1 MPPMFHRLRHFV
13 VDLVRHRPHGGPA
26 TPRAHT
32 AMAIAMAAILAA
44 GTLMTSGTASHA
56 AGDAGPSD
64 AAQADSSGAD
74 SSGAGATEAAGE
86 DAASESR
93 GWVGRSAERPPL
105 PRFVS
110 MRSAEVNVR
119 TGPGT
124 RYPVSVIYHRRDLPV
139 EITAEYENWRKIRD
153 VEGAEGW
160 AHMSLLSGRRT
171 AIITGEVRTLY
182 DRPSA
187 DAVALLRAEPG
198 VVGRVMACER
208 NWCEMDIAGT
218 RAWIRRDEIW
228 GVYPDEDFR

>member
-1 MPPMFHRLRHFV
+1 ML
-13 VDLVRHRPHGGPA
+13 
-26 TPRAHT
+26 
-32 AMAIAMAAILAA
+32 AISAILAA
-44 GTLMTSGTASHA
+44 GMLMTGGILSHA
-56 AGDAGPSD
+56 ADD
-64 AAQADSSGAD
+64 GAPTE
-74 SSGAGATEAAGE
+74 GVEGATAGDEAG
-86 DAASESR
+86 R

-208 NWCEMDIAGT
+208 NWCEMDIANT

>member
-13 VDLVRHRPHGGPA
+13 VDLVRHQPHGGPA
-26 TPRAHT
+26 TPRGHA
-32 AMAIAMAAILAA
+32 AMVIAMAAILAA
-44 GTLMTSGTASHA
+44 GTLMTSGIASHA
-56 AGDAGPSD
+56 AGDAAPAHGG
-64 AAQADSSGAD
+64 GAE
-74 SSGAGATEAAGE
+74 ATAEEAGE
-86 DAASESR
+86 DAAENR

-208 NWCEMDIAGT
+208 NWCEMDIANT